1 MGKAVYKEMERI
13 IIDKENIDRL
23 EEDIIIRRGIERYMY
38 VRQYV
43 YGKVVDIASGVGYG
57 SYLLSKNPDVQQ
69 INSYDKSNKA
79 IEIANENFK
88 NEKINFILGEPE
100 QVNKQYDVLVC
111 LETIE
116 HLEKP
121 TILND
126 MVERCNINEIIIS
139 FPNKKTTHYNKHHL
153 WDFTEESV
161 KRIFKNFQCY
171 KVKEINDSTIMNLI
185 RVNRRVHNS
194 KNYLV

>member
-1 MGKAVYKEMERI
+1 MSKAVYKEMERI